1 MISKLPRWVEYGAFI
16 LSFVAGTVNAVG
28 FLGVKHQA
36 LSHLSGTATLVGTGI
51 VTSSGNDIFH
61 LVGILL
67 SFLLGAS
74 LSGFLLPGTSLKL
87 GRHYDSLL
95 VIESVMLLLSIY
107 LLKNSPLLGHYIVSA
122 ACGIQNALATSYSG
136 AIVRTTH
143 MTGIFTDLGLMIG
156 AKLRGDPFDKRKAI
170 LLVLII
176 VGFISGGT
184 LGAYLYAWLQFFALA
199 VPAAICIVL
208 AALYRVYA
216 VRGAYSIS

>member
-1 MISKLPRWVEYGAFI
+1 
-16 LSFVAGTVNAVG
+16 
-28 FLGVKHQA
+28 
-36 LSHLSGTATLVGTGI
+36 
-51 VTSSGNDIFH
+51 
-61 LVGILL
+61 
-67 SFLLGAS
+67 
-74 LSGFLLPGTSLKL
+74 
-87 GRHYDSLL
+87 
-95 VIESVMLLLSIY
+95 
-107 LLKNSPLLGHYIVSA
+107 
-122 ACGIQNALATSYSG
+122 
-136 AIVRTTH
+136 

-199 VPAAICIVL
+199 VPAVICIVL